1 MENSIKVWLTGL
13 TTVAVAA
20 TVFSSPY
27 SANILSAFFKGVGGT
42 YTAAKH

>member
-1 MENSIKVWLTGL
+1 VDNIKVWLTGL

-27 SANILSAFFKGVGGT
+27 AANIMSAFFKGVAGS
-42 YTAAKH
+42 YSAAKH